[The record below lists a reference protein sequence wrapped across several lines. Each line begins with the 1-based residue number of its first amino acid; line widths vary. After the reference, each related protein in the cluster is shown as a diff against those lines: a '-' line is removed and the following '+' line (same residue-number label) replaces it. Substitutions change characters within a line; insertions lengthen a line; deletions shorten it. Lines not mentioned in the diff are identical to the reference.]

1 MKPLKL
7 TMRAFGP
14 YAGETVIDFE
24 KLQGRH
30 LFLICGPTGAGKTTI
45 LDAMCYALYGKTSG
59 DRTGEKMR
67 SDYADS
73 SERTEVIF
81 DFMLGDKTYRATRS
95 PAQMVDKKRGSG
107 QTLAAMQASLSEL
120 EDGKEINTLR
130 TGIEEAAGKLI
141 GLNADQFCQ
150 VILLPQGDFR
160 KLLVA
165 KADER
170 EAILK
175 QLFKTQRFSD
185 FKDRLKDRLDAKV
198 REKMEKQTRE
208 DQILSSSGA
217 TDEKQLSQ
225 MVEEAGKE
233 LKEAQDIVK
242 SREKESNEFREVY
255 QKETALMGHFTELEK
270 ALKQD
275 AALKNEEGRM
285 KEMEASLSLI
295 RSARELAPYFV
306 QLDGITREGKQEAV
320 KLKTARADMET
331 YARLNETLEKRIQEL
346 DAMKE
351 KREEERK
358 TALKMQDLVPKA
370 KLYGAAVQAL
380 KNAKNALSRAE
391 EETKRRQA
399 AAEAARKARDE
410 QKEKAD
416 AVRKSYIDG
425 QAFLLAEGLEDGVP
439 CPVCGAIHHPAPA
452 RGGDHVAKAEDVERA
467 QKEYERASAA
477 YDRANDAKEKHSTGA
492 YAKAVSDHAKADAQ
506 MKTLE
511 EIPAAYRDPK
521 YLEAESTRLLTDIRK
536 WEQDKE
542 TAAAQL
548 RKAGADLSASQAACR
563 NAEERREELVKKY
576 RETESVLKE
585 ASDKA
590 GFQSLDECKE
600 WYKKKDTEESVR
612 KTLEQYRADRKSTE
626 ERIKAEEQET
636 AGKER
641 PDMLALNEKSK
652 ALQDQL
658 KKASER
664 AAALKERTETLQKA
678 VSDARA
684 IEKELE
690 DLRKEEGLIRGLYD
704 LTSGKKTRIT
714 LERYVL
720 GTLLDDVAN
729 AANLRLLSMS
739 RKRYSLHRMTDES
752 GLGKGGLS
760 LEVSDSFTGRSRP
773 ANTLSGGET
782 FLASL
787 SLALGLADV
796 VQSRQGGVRLD
807 TMFIDEGFGT
817 LDPDSLNSAM
827 NTLIDLQNTGRMVGI
842 ISHVP
847 ELEERID
854 ARLRHTRR
862 KRQQSRIRDHRLR
875 K

>member
-690 DLRKEEGLIRGLYD
+690 DLRKEEGFIRGLYD

-739 RKRYSLHRMTDES
+739 RRRYSLHRMTDES

-854 ARLRHTRR
+854 ARLRVTPAE
-862 KRQQSRIRDHRLR
+862 KGSKAEFEIID
-875 K
+875 

>member
-175 QLFKTQRFSD
+175 QLFKTQRFSE

-275 AALKNEEGRM
+275 EALKNEEGRM

-331 YARLNETLEKRIQEL
+331 YSKLNETLEKRIQEL

-391 EETKRRQA
+391 EETKRLQA
-399 AAEAARKARDE
+399 SAEAARKARDE

-416 AVRKSYIDG
+416 AVRKSYIEG

-452 RGGDHVAKAEDVERA
+452 RGGDYVAKAEDVERA

-511 EIPAAYRDPK
+511 EIPEAYRDPK
-521 YLEAESTRLLTDIRK
+521 FLEMESTRLLAGIRK
-536 WEQDKE
+536 WERDKE
-542 TAAAQL
+542 TAAVQL
-548 RKAGADLSASQAACR
+548 RKAAVGLSASQAACR

-576 RETESVLKE
+576 RETESVLKG

-739 RKRYSLHRMTDES
+739 RRRYSLHRMTDES

-854 ARLRHTRR
+854 ARLRVTPAE
-862 KRQQSRIRDHRLR
+862 KGSKAEFEIID
-875 K
+875 

>member
-14 YAGETVIDFE
+14 YAGYTVIDFE
-24 KLQGRH
+24 ILLGRL

-175 QLFKTQRFSD
+175 QLFKTQRFSE

-208 DQILSSSGA
+208 DQILSTAGA
-217 TDEKQLSQ
+217 ADEKQLASI
-225 MVEEAGKE
+225 VEEAEKS
-233 LKEAQDIVK
+233 LQEAVETTRKQ
-242 SREKESNEFREVY
+242 EKESNEFREVY
-255 QKETALMGHFTELEK
+255 QKETALMGHFTELDK

-295 RSARELAPYFV
+295 RSARELAPYFD
-306 QLDGITREGKQEAV
+306 QLDGITREGRQEAQ
-320 KLKTARADMET
+320 KLKTAKADMET
-331 YARLNETLEKRIQEL
+331 YTRLNETLEKRIQEL

-380 KNAKNALSRAE
+380 KNAQNALSRAE
-391 EETKRRQA
+391 EETKRLQA
-399 AAEAARKARDE
+399 SAEAARKARDA

-511 EIPAAYRDPK
+511 EIPEAYRDPK

-576 RETESVLKE
+576 RETESVLKG

-739 RKRYSLHRMTDES
+739 RRRYSLHRMTDES

-854 ARLRHTRR
+854 ARLRVTPAE
-862 KRQQSRIRDHRLR
+862 KGSKAEFEIID
-875 K
+875 

>member
-1 MKPLKL
+1 
-7 TMRAFGP
+7 MRAFGP

-81 DFMLGDKTYRATRS
+81 DFMLGDKTCRATRS

-331 YARLNETLEKRIQEL
+331 YSKLNETLEKRIQEL

-511 EIPAAYRDPK
+511 EIPEAYRDPK

-739 RKRYSLHRMTDES
+739 RRRYSLHRMTDES

-854 ARLRHTRR
+854 ARLRVTPAE
-862 KRQQSRIRDHRLR
+862 KGSKAEFEIID
-875 K
+875 

>member
-1 MKPLKL
+1 
-7 TMRAFGP
+7 
-14 YAGETVIDFE
+14 
-24 KLQGRH
+24 
-30 LFLICGPTGAGKTTI
+30 
-45 LDAMCYALYGKTSG
+45 
-59 DRTGEKMR
+59 
-67 SDYADS
+67 
-73 SERTEVIF
+73 
-81 DFMLGDKTYRATRS
+81 
-95 PAQMVDKKRGSG
+95 
-107 QTLAAMQASLSEL
+107 
-120 EDGKEINTLR
+120 
-130 TGIEEAAGKLI
+130 
-141 GLNADQFCQ
+141 
-150 VILLPQGDFR
+150 
-160 KLLVA
+160 
-165 KADER
+165 
-170 EAILK
+170 
-175 QLFKTQRFSD
+175 
-185 FKDRLKDRLDAKV
+185 
-198 REKMEKQTRE
+198 
-208 DQILSSSGA
+208 
-217 TDEKQLSQ
+217 
-225 MVEEAGKE
+225 
-233 LKEAQDIVK
+233 
-242 SREKESNEFREVY
+242 
-255 QKETALMGHFTELEK
+255 
-270 ALKQD
+270 
-275 AALKNEEGRM
+275 M

-331 YARLNETLEKRIQEL
+331 YSKLNETLEKRIQEL

-391 EETKRRQA
+391 EETKRLQA

-416 AVRKSYIDG
+416 AVRKSYIEG

-452 RGGDHVAKAEDVERA
+452 RGGGNVAKAEDVERA

-511 EIPAAYRDPK
+511 EIPEAYRDPK

-739 RKRYSLHRMTDES
+739 RRRYSLHRMTDES

-854 ARLRHTRR
+854 ARLRVTPAE
-862 KRQQSRIRDHRLR
+862 KGSKAEFEIID
-875 K
+875 

>member
-1 MKPLKL
+1 
-7 TMRAFGP
+7 MRAFGP

-175 QLFKTQRFSD
+175 QLFKTQRFSE
-185 FKDRLKDRLDAKV
+185 FKDSLKDRLDAKV

-208 DQILSSSGA
+208 DQILSTAGA
-217 TDEKQLSQ
+217 ADEKQLASI
-225 MVEEAGKE
+225 VEEAEKS
-233 LKEAQDIVK
+233 LQEAVETTRKQ
-242 SREKESNEFREVY
+242 EKESNEFREVY
-255 QKETALMGHFTELEK
+255 QKETALMGHFTELDK

-306 QLDGITREGKQEAV
+306 QLDGITREGRQEAQ
-320 KLKTARADMET
+320 KLKTAKADMET
-331 YARLNETLEKRIQEL
+331 YTRLNETLEKRIQEL

-380 KNAKNALSRAE
+380 KNAQNALSRAE
-391 EETKRRQA
+391 EETKRLQA
-399 AAEAARKARDE
+399 SAEAARKARDA

-511 EIPAAYRDPK
+511 EIPEAYRDPK

-739 RKRYSLHRMTDES
+739 RRRYSLHRMTDES

-854 ARLRHTRR
+854 ARLRVTPAE
-862 KRQQSRIRDHRLR
+862 KGSKAEFEIID
-875 K
+875 

>member
-1 MKPLKL
+1 
-7 TMRAFGP
+7 
-14 YAGETVIDFE
+14 
-24 KLQGRH
+24 
-30 LFLICGPTGAGKTTI
+30 
-45 LDAMCYALYGKTSG
+45 
-59 DRTGEKMR
+59 
-67 SDYADS
+67 
-73 SERTEVIF
+73 
-81 DFMLGDKTYRATRS
+81 
-95 PAQMVDKKRGSG
+95 
-107 QTLAAMQASLSEL
+107 
-120 EDGKEINTLR
+120 
-130 TGIEEAAGKLI
+130 
-141 GLNADQFCQ
+141 
-150 VILLPQGDFR
+150 
-160 KLLVA
+160 
-165 KADER
+165 
-170 EAILK
+170 
-175 QLFKTQRFSD
+175 
-185 FKDRLKDRLDAKV
+185 
-198 REKMEKQTRE
+198 
-208 DQILSSSGA
+208 
-217 TDEKQLSQ
+217 
-225 MVEEAGKE
+225 
-233 LKEAQDIVK
+233 
-242 SREKESNEFREVY
+242 
-255 QKETALMGHFTELEK
+255 
-270 ALKQD
+270 
-275 AALKNEEGRM
+275 M

-320 KLKTARADMET
+320 KLKTAKADMET
-331 YARLNETLEKRIQEL
+331 YSKLNETLEKRIQEL

-370 KLYGAAVQAL
+370 TLYGAAVQAL
-380 KNAKNALSRAE
+380 KNTKNALSRAE
-391 EETKRRQA
+391 EETKRLQA

-416 AVRKSYIDG
+416 AVRKSYIEG

-452 RGGDHVAKAEDVERA
+452 RGGDNVAKAEDVERA

-511 EIPAAYRDPK
+511 EIPEAYRDPK
-521 YLEAESTRLLTDIRK
+521 FLEMESTRLLTDIRK

-626 ERIKAEEQET
+626 ERIKAEEQAT

-739 RKRYSLHRMTDES
+739 RRRYSLHRMTDES

-854 ARLRHTRR
+854 ARLRVTPAE
-862 KRQQSRIRDHRLR
+862 KGSKAEFEIID
-875 K
+875 

>member
-331 YARLNETLEKRIQEL
+331 YSKLNETLEKRIQEL

-380 KNAKNALSRAE
+380 KNAQNALSRAE
-391 EETKRRQA
+391 EETKRLQA
-399 AAEAARKARDE
+399 SAEAARKARDA

-511 EIPAAYRDPK
+511 EIPEAYRDPK

-626 ERIKAEEQET
+626 ERIKAKEQET

-739 RKRYSLHRMTDES
+739 RRRYSLHRMTDES

-854 ARLRHTRR
+854 ARLRVTPAE
-862 KRQQSRIRDHRLR
+862 KGSKAEFEIID
-875 K
+875 

>member
-320 KLKTARADMET
+320 KLKTAKADMET
-331 YARLNETLEKRIQEL
+331 YSKLNETLEKRIQEL

-391 EETKRRQA
+391 EETKRLQA

-416 AVRKSYIDG
+416 AVRKSYIEG

-452 RGGDHVAKAEDVERA
+452 RGGDNVAKAEDVERA

-477 YDRANDAKEKHSTGA
+477 YDRANDTKEKHSTGA
-492 YAKAVSDHAKADAQ
+492 YAKAMSDHAKADAQ

-511 EIPAAYRDPK
+511 EIPEAYRDPK
-521 YLEAESTRLLTDIRK
+521 FLEMESTRLLAGIRK
-536 WEQDKE
+536 WERDKE
-542 TAAAQL
+542 TAAVQL

-739 RKRYSLHRMTDES
+739 RRRYSLHRMTDES

-854 ARLRHTRR
+854 ARLRVTPAE
-862 KRQQSRIRDHRLR
+862 KGSKAEFEIID
-875 K
+875 

>member
-14 YAGETVIDFE
+14 YAGETVIYFE

-175 QLFKTQRFSD
+175 QLFKTQRFSE

-208 DQILSSSGA
+208 DQILSTAGA

-331 YARLNETLEKRIQEL
+331 YSKLNETLEKRIQEL

-391 EETKRRQA
+391 EETKRLQA

-416 AVRKSYIDG
+416 AVRKSYIEG

-452 RGGDHVAKAEDVERA
+452 RGGDNVAKAEDFERA

-477 YDRANDAKEKHSTGA
+477 YDRANDTKEKHSTGA
-492 YAKAVSDHAKADAQ
+492 YAKAMSDHAKADAQ

-511 EIPAAYRDPK
+511 EIPEAYRDPK

-641 PDMLALNEKSK
+641 PDMQALNEKSK

-739 RKRYSLHRMTDES
+739 RRRYSLHRMTDES

-854 ARLRHTRR
+854 ARLRVTPAE
-862 KRQQSRIRDHRLR
+862 KGSKAEFEIID
-875 K
+875 

>member
-1 MKPLKL
+1 
-7 TMRAFGP
+7 
-14 YAGETVIDFE
+14 
-24 KLQGRH
+24 
-30 LFLICGPTGAGKTTI
+30 
-45 LDAMCYALYGKTSG
+45 
-59 DRTGEKMR
+59 
-67 SDYADS
+67 
-73 SERTEVIF
+73 
-81 DFMLGDKTYRATRS
+81 
-95 PAQMVDKKRGSG
+95 
-107 QTLAAMQASLSEL
+107 
-120 EDGKEINTLR
+120 
-130 TGIEEAAGKLI
+130 
-141 GLNADQFCQ
+141 
-150 VILLPQGDFR
+150 
-160 KLLVA
+160 
-165 KADER
+165 
-170 EAILK
+170 
-175 QLFKTQRFSD
+175 
-185 FKDRLKDRLDAKV
+185 
-198 REKMEKQTRE
+198 
-208 DQILSSSGA
+208 
-217 TDEKQLSQ
+217 
-225 MVEEAGKE
+225 
-233 LKEAQDIVK
+233 
-242 SREKESNEFREVY
+242 
-255 QKETALMGHFTELEK
+255 
-270 ALKQD
+270 
-275 AALKNEEGRM
+275 M

-331 YARLNETLEKRIQEL
+331 YSKLKETLEKRIQEL

-391 EETKRRQA
+391 EETKRLQA

-467 QKEYERASAA
+467 QKEYERTSAA
-477 YDRANDAKEKHSTGA
+477 YDRANDTKEKHSTGA
-492 YAKAVSDHAKADAQ
+492 YAKAMSDHAKADAQ

-511 EIPAAYRDPK
+511 EIPEAYRDPK

-548 RKAGADLSASQAACR
+548 RKAGADLSASQATCR

-739 RKRYSLHRMTDES
+739 RRRYSLHRMTDES

-854 ARLRHTRR
+854 ARLRVTPAE
-862 KRQQSRIRDHRLR
+862 KGSKAEFEIID
-875 K
+875 

>member
-1 MKPLKL
+1 
-7 TMRAFGP
+7 MRAFGP

-854 ARLRHTRR
+854 ARLRVTPAE
-862 KRQQSRIRDHRLR
+862 KGSKAEFEIID
-875 K
+875 

>member
-331 YARLNETLEKRIQEL
+331 YSKLNETLEKRIQEL

-391 EETKRRQA
+391 EETKRLQA

-416 AVRKSYIDG
+416 AVRKSYIEG

-439 CPVCGAIHHPAPA
+439 CPVCGAVHHPAPA
-452 RGGDHVAKAEDVERA
+452 RGGDNVAKAEDVERA

-477 YDRANDAKEKHSTGA
+477 YDRANDTKEKHSTGA
-492 YAKAVSDHAKADAQ
+492 YAKAMSDHAKADAQ

-511 EIPAAYRDPK
+511 EIPEAYRDPK

-626 ERIKAEEQET
+626 ERIKAEEQAT

-641 PDMLALNEKSK
+641 PDMQALNEKSK

-739 RKRYSLHRMTDES
+739 RRRYSLHRMTDES

-854 ARLRHTRR
+854 ARLRVTPAE
-862 KRQQSRIRDHRLR
+862 KGSKAEFEIID
-875 K
+875 

>member
-1 MKPLKL
+1 
-7 TMRAFGP
+7 MRAFGP

-255 QKETALMGHFTELEK
+255 QKETALMGHFTELDK

-331 YARLNETLEKRIQEL
+331 YSKLNETLEKRIQEL

-380 KNAKNALSRAE
+380 KNAQNALSRAE
-391 EETKRRQA
+391 EETKRLQA
-399 AAEAARKARDE
+399 SAEAARKARDE

-511 EIPAAYRDPK
+511 EIPEAYRDPK

-626 ERIKAEEQET
+626 ERIKAEEQAT

-641 PDMLALNEKSK
+641 PDMQALNEKSK

-854 ARLRHTRR
+854 ARLRVTPAE
-862 KRQQSRIRDHRLR
+862 KGSKAEFEIID
-875 K
+875 

>member
-24 KLQGRH
+24 KLQGCH

-175 QLFKTQRFSD
+175 QLFKTQRFSE

-225 MVEEAGKE
+225 MVEEAEKS
-233 LKEAQDIVK
+233 LQEAVETTRKQ
-242 SREKESNEFREVY
+242 EKESNEFREVY

-320 KLKTARADMET
+320 KLKTARADMKT
-331 YARLNETLEKRIQEL
+331 YSKLNETLEKRIQEL

-380 KNAKNALSRAE
+380 KNAQNALSRAE
-391 EETKRRQA
+391 EETKRLQA

-416 AVRKSYIDG
+416 AVRKSYIEG

-452 RGGDHVAKAEDVERA
+452 RGGDNVAKAEDVERA

-477 YDRANDAKEKHSTGA
+477 YDRANDTKEKHSTGA
-492 YAKAVSDHAKADAQ
+492 YAKAMSDHAKADAQ

-511 EIPAAYRDPK
+511 EIPEAYRDPK

-626 ERIKAEEQET
+626 ERIKAEEQAT

-641 PDMLALNEKSK
+641 PDMQALNEKSK

-739 RKRYSLHRMTDES
+739 RRRYSLHRMTDES

-854 ARLRHTRR
+854 ARLRVTPAE
-862 KRQQSRIRDHRLR
+862 KGSKAEFEIID
-875 K
+875 

>member
-1 MKPLKL
+1 
-7 TMRAFGP
+7 MRAFGP

-175 QLFKTQRFSD
+175 QLFKTQRFSE

-511 EIPAAYRDPK
+511 EIPEAYRDPK

-854 ARLRHTRR
+854 ARLRVTPAE
-862 KRQQSRIRDHRLR
+862 KGSKAEFEIID
-875 K
+875 

>member
-175 QLFKTQRFSD
+175 QLFKTQRFSE

-331 YARLNETLEKRIQEL
+331 YSKLNETLEKRIQEL

-391 EETKRRQA
+391 EETKRLQA

-416 AVRKSYIDG
+416 AVRKSYIEG

-452 RGGDHVAKAEDVERA
+452 RGGDNVAKAEDVERA

-477 YDRANDAKEKHSTGA
+477 YDRANDTKEKHSTGA
-492 YAKAVSDHAKADAQ
+492 YAKAMSDHAKADAQ

-511 EIPAAYRDPK
+511 EIPEAYRDPK

-576 RETESVLKE
+576 RETESVLKG
-585 ASDKA
+585 ASDQA

-739 RKRYSLHRMTDES
+739 RRRYSLHRMTDES

-854 ARLRHTRR
+854 ARLRVTPAE
-862 KRQQSRIRDHRLR
+862 KGSKAEFEIID
-875 K
+875 

>member
-1 MKPLKL
+1 
-7 TMRAFGP
+7 MRAFGP

-73 SERTEVIF
+73 SERTEVVF

-331 YARLNETLEKRIQEL
+331 YSKLNETLEKRIQEL

-391 EETKRRQA
+391 EETKRLQA

-416 AVRKSYIDG
+416 AVRKSYIEG

-452 RGGDHVAKAEDVERA
+452 RGGDNVAKAEDVERA

-477 YDRANDAKEKHSTGA
+477 YDRANDTKEKHSTGA
-492 YAKAVSDHAKADAQ
+492 YAKAMSDHAKADAQ

-511 EIPAAYRDPK
+511 EIPEAYRDPK
-521 YLEAESTRLLTDIRK
+521 FLEMESTRLLAGIRK

-739 RKRYSLHRMTDES
+739 RRRYSLHRMTDES

-854 ARLRHTRR
+854 ARLRVTPAE
-862 KRQQSRIRDHRLR
+862 KGSKAEFEIID
-875 K
+875 

>member
-107 QTLAAMQASLSEL
+107 QTLAAMQASLSEM

-175 QLFKTQRFSD
+175 QLFKTQRFSE

-331 YARLNETLEKRIQEL
+331 YSKLNETLEKRIQEL

-391 EETKRRQA
+391 EETKRLQA

-467 QKEYERASAA
+467 QKEYERTSAA
-477 YDRANDAKEKHSTGA
+477 YDRANDTKEKHSTGA
-492 YAKAVSDHAKADAQ
+492 YAKAMSDHAKADAQ

-511 EIPAAYRDPK
+511 EIPEAYRDPK

-626 ERIKAEEQET
+626 ERIKAEEQAT

-739 RKRYSLHRMTDES
+739 RRRYSLHRMTDES

-854 ARLRHTRR
+854 ARLRITPAE
-862 KRQQSRIRDHRLR
+862 KGSKAEFEIID
-875 K
+875 

>member
-1 MKPLKL
+1 
-7 TMRAFGP
+7 MRAFGP

-320 KLKTARADMET
+320 KLKTAKADMET
-331 YARLNETLEKRIQEL
+331 YSKLNETLEKRIQEL

-380 KNAKNALSRAE
+380 KNTKNALSRAE
-391 EETKRRQA
+391 EETKRLQA

-416 AVRKSYIDG
+416 AVRKSYIEG

-452 RGGDHVAKAEDVERA
+452 RGGDNVAKAEDVERA

-477 YDRANDAKEKHSTGA
+477 YDRANDTKEKHSTGA
-492 YAKAVSDHAKADAQ
+492 YAKAMSDHAKADAQ

-511 EIPAAYRDPK
+511 EIPEAYRDPK

-739 RKRYSLHRMTDES
+739 RRRYSLHRMTDES

-854 ARLRHTRR
+854 ARLRVTPAE
-862 KRQQSRIRDHRLR
+862 KGSKAEFEIID
-875 K
+875 

>member
-1 MKPLKL
+1 
-7 TMRAFGP
+7 
-14 YAGETVIDFE
+14 
-24 KLQGRH
+24 
-30 LFLICGPTGAGKTTI
+30 
-45 LDAMCYALYGKTSG
+45 
-59 DRTGEKMR
+59 
-67 SDYADS
+67 
-73 SERTEVIF
+73 
-81 DFMLGDKTYRATRS
+81 
-95 PAQMVDKKRGSG
+95 
-107 QTLAAMQASLSEL
+107 
-120 EDGKEINTLR
+120 
-130 TGIEEAAGKLI
+130 
-141 GLNADQFCQ
+141 
-150 VILLPQGDFR
+150 
-160 KLLVA
+160 
-165 KADER
+165 
-170 EAILK
+170 
-175 QLFKTQRFSD
+175 
-185 FKDRLKDRLDAKV
+185 
-198 REKMEKQTRE
+198 
-208 DQILSSSGA
+208 
-217 TDEKQLSQ
+217 
-225 MVEEAGKE
+225 
-233 LKEAQDIVK
+233 
-242 SREKESNEFREVY
+242 
-255 QKETALMGHFTELEK
+255 
-270 ALKQD
+270 
-275 AALKNEEGRM
+275 M

-320 KLKTARADMET
+320 KLKTAKADMET
-331 YARLNETLEKRIQEL
+331 YSKLNETLEKRIQEL

-370 KLYGAAVQAL
+370 TLYGAAVQAL
-380 KNAKNALSRAE
+380 KNTKNALSRAE
-391 EETKRRQA
+391 EETKRLQA

-416 AVRKSYIDG
+416 AVRKSYIEG

-452 RGGDHVAKAEDVERA
+452 RGGDNVAKAEDVERA

-477 YDRANDAKEKHSTGA
+477 YDRANDTKEKHSTGA
-492 YAKAVSDHAKADAQ
+492 YAKAMSDHAKADAQ

-511 EIPAAYRDPK
+511 EIPEAYRDPK

-739 RKRYSLHRMTDES
+739 RRRYSLHRMTDES

-854 ARLRHTRR
+854 ARLRVTPAE
-862 KRQQSRIRDHRLR
+862 KGSKAEFEIID
-875 K
+875 

>member
-14 YAGETVIDFE
+14 YVGETVIDFE

-175 QLFKTQRFSD
+175 QLFKTQRFSE

-208 DQILSSSGA
+208 DQILSTAGA
-217 TDEKQLSQ
+217 ADEKQLASI
-225 MVEEAGKE
+225 VEEAEKS
-233 LKEAQDIVK
+233 LQEAVETTRKQ
-242 SREKESNEFREVY
+242 EKESNEFREVY
-255 QKETALMGHFTELEK
+255 QKETALMGHFTELDK

-295 RSARELAPYFV
+295 RSARELAPYFD
-306 QLDGITREGKQEAV
+306 QLDGITREGRQEAQ
-320 KLKTARADMET
+320 KLKTAKADMET

-380 KNAKNALSRAE
+380 KNAQNALSRAE
-391 EETKRRQA
+391 EETKRLQA
-399 AAEAARKARDE
+399 SAEAARKARDA

-511 EIPAAYRDPK
+511 EIPEAYRDPK

-641 PDMLALNEKSK
+641 PDMLELNEKSK

-739 RKRYSLHRMTDES
+739 RRRYSLHRMTDES

-854 ARLRHTRR
+854 ARLRVTPAE
-862 KRQQSRIRDHRLR
+862 KGSKAEFEIID
-875 K
+875 

>member
-175 QLFKTQRFSD
+175 QLFKTQRFSE

-217 TDEKQLSQ
+217 TDEKKLSQ

-331 YARLNETLEKRIQEL
+331 YSKLNETLEKRIQEL

-391 EETKRRQA
+391 EETKRLQA

-416 AVRKSYIDG
+416 AVRKSYIEG

-452 RGGDHVAKAEDVERA
+452 RGGDNVAKAEDVERA

-511 EIPAAYRDPK
+511 EIPEAYRDPK

-739 RKRYSLHRMTDES
+739 RRRYSLHRMTDES

-854 ARLRHTRR
+854 ARLRVTPAE
-862 KRQQSRIRDHRLR
+862 KGSKAEFEIID
-875 K
+875 

>member
-73 SERTEVIF
+73 SERTEVVF

-107 QTLAAMQASLSEL
+107 QTMAAMQASLSEL

-331 YARLNETLEKRIQEL
+331 YSKLNETLEKRIQEL

-370 KLYGAAVQAL
+370 KLYGAAVQTL

-391 EETKRRQA
+391 EETKRLQA

-416 AVRKSYIDG
+416 AVRKSYIEG

-452 RGGDHVAKAEDVERA
+452 RGGDNVAKAEDVERA

-477 YDRANDAKEKHSTGA
+477 YDRANDTKEKHSTGA
-492 YAKAVSDHAKADAQ
+492 YAKAMSDHAKADAQ

-511 EIPAAYRDPK
+511 EIPEAYRDPK

-739 RKRYSLHRMTDES
+739 RRRYSLHRMTDES

-854 ARLRHTRR
+854 ARLRVTPAE
-862 KRQQSRIRDHRLR
+862 KGSKAEFEIID
-875 K
+875 

>member
-1 MKPLKL
+1 
-7 TMRAFGP
+7 MRAFGP

-73 SERTEVIF
+73 SERTEVVF

-331 YARLNETLEKRIQEL
+331 YSKLNETLEKRIQEL

-391 EETKRRQA
+391 EETKRLQA
-399 AAEAARKARDE
+399 SAEAARKARDA

-511 EIPAAYRDPK
+511 EIPEAYRDPK
-521 YLEAESTRLLTDIRK
+521 FLEMESTRLLTDIRK

-612 KTLEQYRADRKSTE
+612 KALEQYRADRKSTE

-739 RKRYSLHRMTDES
+739 RRRYSLHRMTDES

-854 ARLRHTRR
+854 ARLRVTPAE
-862 KRQQSRIRDHRLR
+862 KGSKAEFEIID
-875 K
+875 

>member
-331 YARLNETLEKRIQEL
+331 YSKLNETLEKRIQEL

-391 EETKRRQA
+391 EETKRLQA

-511 EIPAAYRDPK
+511 EIPEAYRDPK

-576 RETESVLKE
+576 RETESVLKG
-585 ASDKA
+585 ASDQA
-590 GFQSLDECKE
+590 GFKSLDECKE

-626 ERIKAEEQET
+626 ERIKAEEQAT

-641 PDMLALNEKSK
+641 PDMQALNEKSK

-739 RKRYSLHRMTDES
+739 RRRYSLHRMTDES

-854 ARLRHTRR
+854 ARLRVTPAE
-862 KRQQSRIRDHRLR
+862 KGSKAEFEIID
-875 K
+875 

>member
-331 YARLNETLEKRIQEL
+331 YSKLNETLEKRIQEL

-391 EETKRRQA
+391 EETKRLQA

-467 QKEYERASAA
+467 QKEYERTSAA
-477 YDRANDAKEKHSTGA
+477 YDRANDTKEKHSTGA
-492 YAKAVSDHAKADAQ
+492 YAKAMSDHAKADAQ

-511 EIPAAYRDPK
+511 EIPEAYRDPK

-626 ERIKAEEQET
+626 ERIKAEEQAT

-739 RKRYSLHRMTDES
+739 RRRYSLHRMTDES

-854 ARLRHTRR
+854 ARLRVTPAE
-862 KRQQSRIRDHRLR
+862 KGSKAEFEIID
-875 K
+875 

>member
-175 QLFKTQRFSD
+175 QLFKTQRFSE
-185 FKDRLKDRLDAKV
+185 FKDSLKDRLDAKV

-208 DQILSSSGA
+208 DQILSTAGA
-217 TDEKQLSQ
+217 ADEKQLSQ

-331 YARLNETLEKRIQEL
+331 YSKLNETLEKRSQEL

-380 KNAKNALSRAE
+380 KNAQNALSRAE
-391 EETKRRQA
+391 EETKRLQA
-399 AAEAARKARDE
+399 SAEAARKARDA

-452 RGGDHVAKAEDVERA
+452 RGGDYVAKAEDVERA

-511 EIPAAYRDPK
+511 EIPEAYRDPK
-521 YLEAESTRLLTDIRK
+521 FLEMESTRLLAGIRK
-536 WEQDKE
+536 WERDKE

-590 GFQSLDECKE
+590 GFKSLDECKE

-739 RKRYSLHRMTDES
+739 RRRYSLHRMTDES

-854 ARLRHTRR
+854 ARLRITPAE
-862 KRQQSRIRDHRLR
+862 KGSKAEFEIID
-875 K
+875 

>member
-285 KEMEASLSLI
+285 KEMEASLSLV

-331 YARLNETLEKRIQEL
+331 YSKLNETLEKRIQEL

-391 EETKRRQA
+391 EETKRLQA
-399 AAEAARKARDE
+399 AAEAAKKARDE

-416 AVRKSYIDG
+416 AVRKSYIEG

-452 RGGDHVAKAEDVERA
+452 RGGDNVAKAEDVERA

-477 YDRANDAKEKHSTGA
+477 YDRANDTKEKHSTGA
-492 YAKAVSDHAKADAQ
+492 YAKAMSDHAKADAQ

-511 EIPAAYRDPK
+511 EIPEAYRDPK

-576 RETESVLKE
+576 RETEFVLKE

-739 RKRYSLHRMTDES
+739 RRRYSLHRMTDES

-854 ARLRHTRR
+854 ARLRITPAE
-862 KRQQSRIRDHRLR
+862 KGSKAEFEIID
-875 K
+875 

>member
-1 MKPLKL
+1 
-7 TMRAFGP
+7 MRAFGP

-107 QTLAAMQASLSEL
+107 QTLAAMQASLSEM

-175 QLFKTQRFSD
+175 QLFKTQRFSE

-208 DQILSSSGA
+208 DQILSTAGA
-217 TDEKQLSQ
+217 ADEKQLASI
-225 MVEEAGKE
+225 VEEAEKS
-233 LKEAQDIVK
+233 LQEAVETTRKQ
-242 SREKESNEFREVY
+242 EKESNEFREVY
-255 QKETALMGHFTELEK
+255 QKETALMGHFTELDK

-295 RSARELAPYFV
+295 RSARELAPYFD
-306 QLDGITREGKQEAV
+306 QLDGITREGRQEAQ
-320 KLKTARADMET
+320 KLKTAKADMET

-391 EETKRRQA
+391 EETKRLQA
-399 AAEAARKARDE
+399 SAEAARKARDA

-452 RGGDHVAKAEDVERA
+452 RGGDNVAKAEDVERA

-477 YDRANDAKEKHSTGA
+477 YDRANDTKEKHSTGA
-492 YAKAVSDHAKADAQ
+492 YAKAMSDHAKADAQ

-511 EIPAAYRDPK
+511 EIPEAYRDPK

-626 ERIKAEEQET
+626 ERIKAEEQAT

-641 PDMLALNEKSK
+641 PDMQALNEKSK

-739 RKRYSLHRMTDES
+739 RRRYSLHRMTDES

-854 ARLRHTRR
+854 ARLRVTPAE
-862 KRQQSRIRDHRLR
+862 KGSKAEFEIID
-875 K
+875 

>member
-331 YARLNETLEKRIQEL
+331 YSKLNETLEKRIQEL

-391 EETKRRQA
+391 EETKRLQA

-416 AVRKSYIDG
+416 AVRKSYIEG

-452 RGGDHVAKAEDVERA
+452 RGGDNVAKAEDVERA

-511 EIPAAYRDPK
+511 EIPEAYRDPK
-521 YLEAESTRLLTDIRK
+521 FLEMESTRLLTDIRK

-641 PDMLALNEKSK
+641 PDMQALNEKSK

-684 IEKELE
+684 IEKEME

-739 RKRYSLHRMTDES
+739 RRRYSLHRMTDES

-854 ARLRHTRR
+854 ARLRVTPAE
-862 KRQQSRIRDHRLR
+862 KGSKAEFEIID
-875 K
+875 

>member
-320 KLKTARADMET
+320 KLKTAKADMET
-331 YARLNETLEKRIQEL
+331 YSKLNETLEKRIQEL

-391 EETKRRQA
+391 EETKRLQA

-416 AVRKSYIDG
+416 AVRKSYIEG
-425 QAFLLAEGLEDGVP
+425 QAFLLSEGLEDGVP

-452 RGGDHVAKAEDVERA
+452 RGGDYVAKAEDVERA

-511 EIPAAYRDPK
+511 EIPEAYRDPK

-739 RKRYSLHRMTDES
+739 RRRYSLHRMTDES

-854 ARLRHTRR
+854 ARLRVTPAE
-862 KRQQSRIRDHRLR
+862 KGSKAEFEIID
-875 K
+875 

>member
-331 YARLNETLEKRIQEL
+331 YSKLNETLEKRIQEL

-391 EETKRRQA
+391 EETKRLQA

-511 EIPAAYRDPK
+511 EIPEAYRDPK

-739 RKRYSLHRMTDES
+739 RRRYSLHRMTDES

-854 ARLRHTRR
+854 ARLRVTPAE
-862 KRQQSRIRDHRLR
+862 KGSKAEFEIID
-875 K
+875 

>member
-1 MKPLKL
+1 
-7 TMRAFGP
+7 MRAFGP

-175 QLFKTQRFSD
+175 QLFKTQRFSE

-208 DQILSSSGA
+208 DQILSTAGA
-217 TDEKQLSQ
+217 ADEKQLASI
-225 MVEEAGKE
+225 VEEAEKS
-233 LKEAQDIVK
+233 LQEAVETTRKQ
-242 SREKESNEFREVY
+242 EKESNEFREVY
-255 QKETALMGHFTELEK
+255 QKETALMGHFTELDK

-295 RSARELAPYFV
+295 RSARELAPYFD
-306 QLDGITREGKQEAV
+306 QLDGITREGGQEAQ
-320 KLKTARADMET
+320 KLKTAKADMET

-380 KNAKNALSRAE
+380 KNAQNALSRAE
-391 EETKRRQA
+391 EETKRLQA
-399 AAEAARKARDE
+399 SAEAARKARDA

-511 EIPAAYRDPK
+511 EIPEAYRDPK

-576 RETESVLKE
+576 RETESVLKG

-739 RKRYSLHRMTDES
+739 RRRYSLHRMTDES

-854 ARLRHTRR
+854 ARLRVTPAE
-862 KRQQSRIRDHRLR
+862 KGSKAEFEIID
-875 K
+875 

>member
-175 QLFKTQRFSD
+175 QLFKTQRFSE

-285 KEMEASLSLI
+285 KEMEASLSLV

-331 YARLNETLEKRIQEL
+331 YSKLNETLEKRIQEL

-391 EETKRRQA
+391 EETKRLQA
-399 AAEAARKARDE
+399 AAEAAKKARDE

-416 AVRKSYIDG
+416 AVRKSYIEG

-511 EIPAAYRDPK
+511 EIPEAYRDPK

-739 RKRYSLHRMTDES
+739 RRRYSLHRMTDES

-854 ARLRHTRR
+854 ARLRVTPAE
-862 KRQQSRIRDHRLR
+862 KGSKAEFEIID
-875 K
+875 

>member
-1 MKPLKL
+1 
-7 TMRAFGP
+7 MRAFGP

-73 SERTEVIF
+73 SERTEVVF

-511 EIPAAYRDPK
+511 EIPEAYRDPK

-739 RKRYSLHRMTDES
+739 RRRYSLHRMTDES

-854 ARLRHTRR
+854 ARLRVTPAE
-862 KRQQSRIRDHRLR
+862 KGSKAEFEIID
-875 K
+875 

>member
-1 MKPLKL
+1 
-7 TMRAFGP
+7 MRAFGP

-175 QLFKTQRFSD
+175 QLFKTQRFSE

-208 DQILSSSGA
+208 DQILSTAGA
-217 TDEKQLSQ
+217 ADEKQLASI
-225 MVEEAGKE
+225 VEEAEKS
-233 LKEAQDIVK
+233 LQEAVETTRKQ
-242 SREKESNEFREVY
+242 EKESNEFREVY
-255 QKETALMGHFTELEK
+255 QKETALMGHFTELDK

-295 RSARELAPYFV
+295 RSARELAPYFD
-306 QLDGITREGKQEAV
+306 QLDGITREGRQEAQ
-320 KLKTARADMET
+320 KLKTAKADMET
-331 YARLNETLEKRIQEL
+331 YTRLNETLEKRIQEL

-380 KNAKNALSRAE
+380 KNAQNALSRAE
-391 EETKRRQA
+391 EETKRLQA
-399 AAEAARKARDE
+399 SAEAARKARDA

-511 EIPAAYRDPK
+511 EIPEAYRDPK
-521 YLEAESTRLLTDIRK
+521 FLEMESTRLLAGIRK

-739 RKRYSLHRMTDES
+739 RRRYSLHRMTDES

-854 ARLRHTRR
+854 ARLRVTPAE
-862 KRQQSRIRDHRLR
+862 KGSKAEFEIID
-875 K
+875 

>member
-208 DQILSSSGA
+208 DQILSTAGA

-255 QKETALMGHFTELEK
+255 QKETALMGHFTELDK

-320 KLKTARADMET
+320 KLKTAKADMET
-331 YARLNETLEKRIQEL
+331 YSKLNETLEKRIQEL

-370 KLYGAAVQAL
+370 TLYGAAVQAL
-380 KNAKNALSRAE
+380 KNTKNALSRAE
-391 EETKRRQA
+391 EETKRLQA

-416 AVRKSYIDG
+416 AVRKSYIEG

-452 RGGDHVAKAEDVERA
+452 RGGDNVAKAEDVERA

-511 EIPAAYRDPK
+511 EIPEAYRDPK
-521 YLEAESTRLLTDIRK
+521 FLEMESTRLLAGIRK
-536 WEQDKE
+536 WERDKE
-542 TAAAQL
+542 TAAVQL

-739 RKRYSLHRMTDES
+739 RRRYSLHRMTDES

-854 ARLRHTRR
+854 ARLRVTPAE
-862 KRQQSRIRDHRLR
+862 KGSKAEFEIID
-875 K
+875 

>member
-175 QLFKTQRFSD
+175 QLFKTQRFSE

-320 KLKTARADMET
+320 KLKTAKADMET

-391 EETKRRQA
+391 EETKRLQA
-399 AAEAARKARDE
+399 SAEAARKARDA

-416 AVRKSYIDG
+416 AVRKSYIEG

-511 EIPAAYRDPK
+511 EIPEAYRDPK
-521 YLEAESTRLLTDIRK
+521 FLEMESTRLLAGIRK
-536 WEQDKE
+536 WERDKE
-542 TAAAQL
+542 TAAVQL
-548 RKAGADLSASQAACR
+548 RKAGADLSASETAYKTSQ
-563 NAEERREELVKKY
+563 ERRDQLVKEY
-576 RETESVLKE
+576 RETESVLKG

-626 ERIKAEEQET
+626 ERIKAEEQAT

-641 PDMLALNEKSK
+641 PDMQALNEKSK

-684 IEKELE
+684 IEKEME

-739 RKRYSLHRMTDES
+739 RRRYSLHRMTDES

-854 ARLRHTRR
+854 ARLRVTPAE
-862 KRQQSRIRDHRLR
+862 KGSKAEFEIID
-875 K
+875 